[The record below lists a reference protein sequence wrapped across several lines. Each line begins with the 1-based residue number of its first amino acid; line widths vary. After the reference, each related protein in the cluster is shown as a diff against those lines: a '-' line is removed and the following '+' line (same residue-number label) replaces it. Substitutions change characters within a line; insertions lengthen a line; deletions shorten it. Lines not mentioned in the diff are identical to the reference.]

1 MIHDLI
7 TLCLLI
13 CSDFPSD
20 LFSLFLLLKQ
30 CLHQFNPCLRAYL
43 LNNFNIF
50 SCLKNT
56 TQNMKSH
63 LKSYNFLSYFYHL
76 KYLSGIFLAKQKRI
90 FSLSLLYILGQCHF
104 IMDLFSEISRPS
116 ATHSYDSKF
125 FPCKTVL
132 NGLSLIFCI
141 IIQLTPTWEY
151 TLCCMFFITTG
162 TLKPTT
168 MTGTR

>member
-76 KYLSGIFLAKQKRI
+76 KYLSGIFFPPIFSTTPYILGCQSSFLAKQKRI

-141 IIQLTPTWEY
+141 IIQLTPT
-151 TLCCMFFITTG
+151 
-162 TLKPTT
+162 
-168 MTGTR
+168 